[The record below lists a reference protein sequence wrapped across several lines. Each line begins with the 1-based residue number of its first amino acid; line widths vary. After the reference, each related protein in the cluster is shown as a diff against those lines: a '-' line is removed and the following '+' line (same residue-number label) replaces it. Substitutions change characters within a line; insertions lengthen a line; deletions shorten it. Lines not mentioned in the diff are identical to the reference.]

1 MNILLVDDDIPTMD
15 LILSST
21 SSGGVCVNE
30 TIMHFVNQT
39 MPFGG
44 VGASGFGSYH
54 GKFGF
59 DAFTH
64 YKSVMLKG
72 DLIDLPMRYP
82 PGLAERIPLLKL
94 VSK

>member
-1 MNILLVDDDIPTMD
+1 
-15 LILSST
+15 
-21 SSGGVCVNE
+21 
-30 TIMHFVNQT
+30 MHFVNQS

-64 YKSVMLKG
+64 YKPVMLKG
-72 DLIDLPMRYP
+72 DLIDMPMRYP
-82 PGLAERIPLLKL
+82 PGLEKRIPLLKM